1 MKNNDIKSSFP
12 GLIII
17 FVVFAGILAYSV
29 FIRHSLVADKS
40 GYDVPIGS
48 ESAQLPRTI
57 KQDQVSLPALTCVDS
72 DGGDPVITSLSKASG
87 SLGDKIEIN
96 GCNFSGFEGDKVA
109 WIENAGGAKGILY
122 GEFDSTAKSIK
133 VILKSPLCGKDTSY
147 SGLPCDGYLDLMPGN
162 YKIYTEP
169 WGKKSNT
176 VDFII
181 N

>member
-17 FVVFAGILAYSV
+17 FIVFAGILTYSV
-29 FIRHSLVADKS
+29 FIRHSLVIDKS
-40 GYDVPIGS
+40 GYDVQVGS
-48 ESAQLPRTI
+48 EPAQLPGTI
-57 KQDQVSLPALTCVDS
+57 KQDQVALPTSTCVDS

-87 SLGDKIEIN
+87 SLGDKIEIS
-96 GCNFSGFEGDKVA
+96 GCNFSGFEGDKIA
-109 WIENAGGAKGILY
+109 WIENSAGAKGILY
-122 GEFDSTAKSIK
+122 GESGSTAKSIK

-147 SGLPCDGYLDLMPGN
+147 SGLPCDGYLTLMPGN

-169 WGKKSNT
+169 WGKKSNA
-176 VDFII
+176 VDFVI